1 MGCIISFRK
10 HATLCQITKNCLR
23 ILTYQQLLYGEN
35 DPFLKWQPQAE
46 QVRKDLKI
54 KPESIHLINAKHFI
68 QETYFNEIVN
78 IATA

>member
-1 MGCIISFRK
+1 MGK
-10 HATLCQITKNCLR
+10 
-23 ILTYQQLLYGEN
+23 N